1 MKLEFNQVV
10 KKYDDFQLNC
20 TMAVEEGCV
29 TGLIGRNGAGKSTA
43 FKAALGLICPDG
55 GNVFLDG
62 KDVATLAAKEK
73 ENIGVVLSD
82 SGFSTYLAI
91 KDIAC
96 IMKNM
101 YKNFQKKEFLER
113 CKRFD
118 LPLDKQVKEFSTGMK
133 AKLKVLVAMSYGAKL
148 LILDEPTAGLDV
160 VARDEILDM
169 LRNYM
174 EEEGNSILISSHIS
188 SDLEGLCD
196 DIYMIDNGNIVLHE
210 DTGVL
215 LDEFGVLKVTE
226 AQYEAL
232 DKAYVMSKK
241 KEAFGYA
248 VLTREKQFYL
258 ENYPDITVEKAGI
271 DQIITLLISGTREGE
286 QL

>member
-10 KKYDDFQLNC
+10 KKYDGFQLNC
-20 TMAVEEGCV
+20 TMTVEEGCV

-43 FKAALGLICPDG
+43 FKAALGLIRPDG
-55 GNVFLDG
+55 GSVTLDG
-62 KDVATLAAKEK
+62 KEVATLAARER

-82 SGFSTYLAI
+82 SGFSSQLAI
-91 KDIAC
+91 KDVVC

-101 YKNFQKKEFLER
+101 YKGFRKEEFLER
-113 CKRFD
+113 CKRFG
-118 LPLDKQVKEFSTGMK
+118 LPFDKQIKDFSTGMK

-169 LRNYM
+169 LRAYM
-174 EEEGNSILISSHIS
+174 ENEGNSILISSHIS

-196 DIYMIDNGNIVLHE
+196 DIYMIDGGNIVLHE
-210 DTGVL
+210 ETGVL
-215 LDEFGVLKVTE
+215 LDEFGVLKVTKE
-226 AQYEAL
+226 QYESL

-241 KEAFGYA
+241 KEAFGYS

-258 ENYPDITVEKAGI
+258 ENYPEITVEKAGI
-271 DQIITLLISGTREGE
+271 DQIITLIISGTREGM
-286 QL
+286 

>member
-10 KKYDDFQLNC
+10 KKYDGFQLNC
-20 TMAVEEGCV
+20 TMMVEEGCV

-43 FKAALGLICPDG
+43 FKAALGLIRPDG
-55 GNVFLDG
+55 GSVMLDG
-62 KDVATLAAKEK
+62 KDVTTLAAKEK
-73 ENIGVVLSD
+73 EKIGVVLSD
-82 SGFSTYLAI
+82 SGFSSQLAI
-91 KDIAC
+91 KDVVC

-101 YKNFQKKEFLER
+101 YKGFRKAEFLER
-113 CKRFD
+113 CKQFG
-118 LPLDKQVKEFSTGMK
+118 LPLDKQIKDFSTGMK

-169 LRNYM
+169 LRAYM
-174 EEEGNSILISSHIS
+174 ENEGNSILISSHIS

-196 DIYMIDNGNIVLHE
+196 DIYMIDGGNIVLHE
-210 DTGVL
+210 ETGVL
-215 LDEFGVLKVTE
+215 LDEFGVLKVTKE
-226 AQYEAL
+226 QYEAL

-241 KEAFGYA
+241 KEAFGYS

-258 ENYPDITVEKAGI
+258 ENYPEIAVEKAGI
-271 DQIITLLISGTREGE
+271 DQIITLIISGTREGM
-286 QL
+286 